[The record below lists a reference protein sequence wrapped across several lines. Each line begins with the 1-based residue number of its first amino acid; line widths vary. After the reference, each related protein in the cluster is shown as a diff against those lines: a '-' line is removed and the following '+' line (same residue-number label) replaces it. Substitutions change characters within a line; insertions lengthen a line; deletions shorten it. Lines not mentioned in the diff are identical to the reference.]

1 MTEQE
6 ITNKVN
12 EYKSLITTLE
22 TDRDNKISQRD
33 SYSVDSSEY
42 ENLSNEINELNG
54 KINSTKFI
62 IGL

>member
-1 MTEQE
+1 MTEQDV
-6 ITNKVN
+6 TNKVN
-12 EYKSLITTLE
+12 EYKSLITTFE
-22 TDRDNKISQRD
+22 TDRDSKISQRD

-54 KINSTKFI
+54 KINATKSV

>member
-6 ITNKVN
+6 VINKVN
-12 EYKSLITTLE
+12 EYKSLITTFE

-33 SYSVDSSEY
+33 SYSVDSEEY
-42 ENLSNEINELNG
+42 ENLSNEIVVLEG
-54 KINSTKFI
+54 KITATKMV

>member
-1 MTEQE
+1 MTEQDV
-6 ITNKVN
+6 INKVN
-12 EYKSLITTLE
+12 EYKSLITTFE

-42 ENLSNEINELNG
+42 ENLTNEINVLEG